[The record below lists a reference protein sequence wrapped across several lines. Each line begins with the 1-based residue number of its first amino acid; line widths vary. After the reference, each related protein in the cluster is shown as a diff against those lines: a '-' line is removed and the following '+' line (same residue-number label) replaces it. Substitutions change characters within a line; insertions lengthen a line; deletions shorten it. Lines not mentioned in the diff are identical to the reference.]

1 MLGFLL
7 MTLLFVGILVGTS
20 KAMDFQAVKN
30 NWPAYRCRPDIMV
43 FADLFGHSAT
53 ENIQFC
59 LKNGFDAQAK
69 ELVGPFYTYMQMF
82 VNTLMTLLSGL
93 NSIRMIFS
101 TIVGTI
107 SKTFSEFSD
116 RFKQLFFRIQMTAI
130 RMKFLM
136 GRIFAT
142 VYAMMFMG
150 MSSIQAVSNFGNGF
164 LFKFLDTFCFDP
176 DTPVELLRGTVPIS
190 KVRIGDCFAK
200 DGGRVTAVF
209 RFAADGQRM
218 VHLGDVLVSTNH
230 NVRCPTTGAWI
241 HAEDHPDARVAP
253 DWAGGTTRPLI
264 CLNTDTHTFPV
275 GGYNFCDYDETPEGD
290 KAAMKWATDAL
301 NGLSK
306 GSANGLAKGSANGLA
321 KGSTAARKYDTA
333 VGAETPI
340 LTFTGSPI
348 IASSIRLGDR
358 LTHGT
363 VAGIVKKEVADWYVV
378 KGTRLAEAQ
387 LVWSE
392 TQQKWRRA
400 VDVGRHEEGLEVF
413 YSFVVTPSASFETE
427 GGLMLRDYV
436 EIHSPDAE
444 APYTQALKDHPKQYA

>member
-30 NWPAYRCRPDIMV
+30 NWAAYRCRPDIMV
-43 FADLFGHSAT
+43 FADLFGHSAA

-69 ELVGPFYTYMQMF
+69 EVVGPFYTYMQMF

-101 TIVGTI
+101 TIVGTL

-116 RFKQLFFRIQMTAI
+116 RFKQLFFRVQMTAI

-142 VYAMMFMG
+142 VYSMMFMG
-150 MSSIQAVSNFGNGF
+150 MASIQAVNNFGNTF

-176 DTPVELLRGTVPIS
+176 DTPVELLRGTVPIRS
-190 KVRIGDCFAK
+190 VRIGDCFAK
-200 DGGRVTAVF
+200 DGSRVTAVF

-218 VHLGDVLVSTNH
+218 VYLGDVLVSTNH
-230 NVRCPTTGAWI
+230 YVKNREGAWV
-241 HAEDHPDARVAP
+241 HAEDHPDARPAP
-253 DWAGGTTRPLI
+253 DWAGGVLRPLI
-264 CLNTDTHTFPV
+264 CLNTETHSFPV
-275 GGYNFCDYDETPEGD
+275 GHHVFCDYDETPAGD
-290 KAAMKWATDAL
+290 KEAMKWVTDSL
-301 NGLSK
+301 NGS
-306 GSANGLAKGSANGLA
+306 GEP
-321 KGSTAARKYDTA
+321 TVARKYDTA
-333 VGAETPI
+333 VGPETPL
-340 LTFTGSPI
+340 LTATGAVVA
-348 IASSIRLGDR
+348 ASSIRLGDR

-363 VAGIVKKEVADWYVV
+363 VAGIVKKEVADWYLV

-392 TQQKWRRA
+392 MHGRWRRA
-400 VDVGRHEEGLEVF
+400 ADMGRHEEGLEVF
-413 YSFVVTPSASFETE
+413 YSFVVTPSASFETAT
-427 GGLMLRDYV
+427 GLMLRDYV
-436 EIHSPDAE
+436 EVHSPEAE